1 MVLRAIEAR
10 GVTRRYGEVQALAG
24 VDLEV
29 EQGSVVAVL
38 GPNGAGKTTLVE
50 ILEGLRRRDGGDV
63 VVLGA
68 DPALSSRRWRS
79 RIGAV
84 LQLGAETDELTVGE
98 MVTANARYYPRPLDV
113 DGLLDAI
120 DLTAQRDRRVQ
131 QLSGGQRRRLDL
143 ALGLVGDPELLFLDE
158 PTTGL
163 DPEVRQRIWDFIK
176 SLTAKGTTFLLTTHY
191 MEEAEHLA
199 DRVAVLVGGRI
210 VASGPPGQLA
220 GAPAAEIS
228 FRRTGPL
235 RDAALPDD
243 LPAESIID
251 DGAFVV
257 VTAEKPSAVVT
268 QLVTW
273 AGGLGGELEDL
284 AVERRGLEDVYL
296 DLLTGLNNAEETSS

>member
-1 MVLRAIEAR
+1 
-10 GVTRRYGEVQALAG
+10 
-24 VDLEV
+24 
-29 EQGSVVAVL
+29 VAVL

-131 QLSGGQRRRLDL
+131 QLSGGQCRRLDL

-176 SLTAKGTTFLLTTHY
+176 SLTAKGTTILLTTHY
-191 MEEAEHLA
+191 MEEAEQLA
-199 DRVAVLVGGRI
+199 DRVAVLVGGQI